1 MNRILSK
8 LSVLAAGMA
17 ACFLPACSPTT
28 GANSGNK
35 KPLIV
40 TTTTMVTDVIRS
52 IAGDDFTVQSLMG
65 PGVDPHL
72 FKPGQDDI
80 QALQKA
86 DVVFYSGLHLEGR
99 MTEIMERLHSQ
110 GRKVYAFSDAL
121 AKNDIITADDQP
133 DPHIWG
139 DASQWAKGL
148 TYCAQKLS
156 EAYPD
161 KAAAIGARAAA
172 ASLVL
177 TETHARLKE
186 MAGTLPVQKRVLVT
200 SHDAFRY
207 FGRAYGFDVI
217 GIQGISTVS
226 EASLGDMARISD
238 LIKQRGVK
246 AVFVESSV
254 SHATIE
260 RISKDTGAKI
270 GGELFSDA
278 LGQPGDMITIN
289 GRKVDQGTTAGM
301 LESNM
306 HTIVEA
312 LR

>member
-17 ACFLPACSPTT
+17 ACFLPACSPST
-28 GANSGNK
+28 GVNSGNK

-121 AKNDIITADDQP
+121 AKSDIITADDQP

-139 DASQWAKGL
+139 DASQWTKGL

-161 KAAAIGARAAA
+161 KAAAIAARAAA
-172 ASLVL
+172 AALAL
-177 TETHARLKE
+177 TETHARLKT
-186 MAGTLPVQKRVLVT
+186 MAETLPVQKRVLVT

-226 EASLGDMARISD
+226 EANLGDMARISD

-312 LR
+312 LK